1 MKVTVCELNDSAEG
15 FARDWERLAAHVKE
29 HRSDLVLLP
38 EMTFCPWFA
47 WRPDFEMSIWQDA
60 VAAHDRWQERLTE
73 LNPAIVLGTRPV
85 NRADQRL
92 NEGFRWMR
100 ADGYQVAHHKYY
112 LPNEPG
118 FWEPTGTVEAMAASL
133 ERNVAKPWS
142 DLRFALTSGRLNG
155 RELTAKQACI

>member
-142 DLRFALTSGRLNG
+142 DLRFV
-155 RELTAKQACI
+155 